1 MYVYLGE
8 RINDQGKGKN
18 MHVLFIYLSHSFVFV
33 LLVSC
38 FIKYVFIFRNKMHT
52 NSMDESVFFFF
63 KASWGYH
70 MVLKNLNSLEPIN

>member
-52 NSMDESVFFFF
+52 KSMDESVFF
-63 KASWGYH
+63 
-70 MVLKNLNSLEPIN
+70 LKLAGAIIWSLRTLTVWNLLIN